1 MAQADRAGVSTPRP
15 ARDLHPGAWWLWA
28 LGLAAA
34 ATSTTNPWLLL
45 MIVGIA
51 AFTVAMRRSDHAWS
65 GAFRLYLIFGL
76 VIVVLRVV
84 FRVLLGGGLGTVVWL
99 DLPEIPLPDWV
110 AGVRLLGPMTQES
123 VLAGLYDG
131 LRLATLVICVGA
143 ANSLANP
150 KRLLK
155 SMPPAL
161 YEIGTAVVVAV
172 SLLPQLADSLRRVRA
187 ARQLRGVPG
196 GRVGRLRGIVVPVM
210 EDALE
215 RSMALAAGMD
225 ARGYGRAGNLG
236 TGQRRTTGALMLT
249 GLVGICMG
257 TYALLDQT
265 APAWLVVPGLV
276 GGVALSV
283 AGFWSAGRRVQRTR
297 YRADRWRPEELA
309 VAASGLAV
317 AVGVLTLLRGQ
328 TDLLF
333 PDLVAMPTVT
343 TSALL
348 MVLLGA
354 LPAFV
359 APPPPTTL
367 EQQADPGGHACS
379 SCVT

>member
-51 AFTVAMRRSDHAWS
+51 SFTVAMRRSDHAWS

-84 FRVLLGGGLGTVVWL
+84 FRVLLGGGLGTVVWV

-110 AGVRLLGPMTQES
+110 AGVRLLGPITQES

-196 GRVGRLRGIVVPVM
+196 GRIGRLRGIVVPVM

-236 TGQRRTTGALMLT
+236 AGQRRTTGALMLT

-265 APAWLVVPGLV
+265 APAWLVLPGLL
-276 GGVALSV
+276 GGVGLAV

-297 YRADRWRPEELA
+297 YRADRWRREELG

-317 AVGVLTLLRGQ
+317 AIGVLTVLRGQ

-333 PDLVAMPTVT
+333 PALVAWPTVT
-343 TSALL
+343 TTALVV
-348 MVLLGA
+348 VLLGA
-354 LPAFV
+354 LPALI

-367 EQQADPGGHACS
+367 EQKPTREDTHARAA
-379 SCVT
+379 